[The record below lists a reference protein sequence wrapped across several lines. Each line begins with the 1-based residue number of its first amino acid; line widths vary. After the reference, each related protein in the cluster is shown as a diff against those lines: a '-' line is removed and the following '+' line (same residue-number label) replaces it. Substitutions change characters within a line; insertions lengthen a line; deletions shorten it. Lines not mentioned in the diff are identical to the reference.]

1 MTYMYV
7 LADGTLP
14 SPWARVT
21 TWDGR
26 YVRCASSGFGSVG
39 GASTHRHLTVATN
52 SGGAGQL
59 SSSGVSGLGRLANHT
74 HSINA
79 TYTSYSDNNP
89 YYYTLSLWRMD
100 ASTWEASYRCFPAG
114 AVVLSTGSISAT
126 GFARFTSAD
135 NRLVQLADP
144 NSSGGRADHT
154 DHTIDLI
161 LENNSATVSVDYGGN
176 TTPYLT
182 LASSHNHTGSVGS
195 LSSSSVLPA
204 RVLTRFYK
212 ATSSTV
218 LAPANIVCFFDDTPS
233 SNWELITGWAGYFPM
248 SSDSDPSATG
258 SDTHGHDNASGTSSN
273 KSLST
278 DNRAFSSGTSFVSS
292 THNHSFSV
300 SIGSTDHIPLYVDLV
315 PYRLKTTVY
324 KPPTESNKTW
334 SVDAVFRAIRQKT
347 VPVAA
352 YLMAETETV
361 VPGSVALRKGV
372 ETAVPGSVAL
382 RKGVETA
389 VPGSVVL
396 MTESDESV
404 AGSALLVPGGV
415 EAPFGAEAV
424 LQLRDVP
431 IEIDASAR
439 FMAVRSVQAEMS
451 SRFLRGRS
459 AGSLLQTAIRSS
471 SGQPCRISVSVSR
484 DPIRPRY
491 PLVRETLTPVPPQ
504 GRPSDPIDWDA
515 IELKGREKIGGRWY

>member
-59 SSSGVSGLGRLANHT
+59 SSSGANQTSGLGQHT

-182 LASSHNHTGSVGS
+182 LASRPQPYRIRRDRFRRVRF
-195 LSSSSVLPA
+195 LPA

-212 ATSSTV
+212 ATQ
-218 LAPANIVCFFDDTPS
+218 LHRLGPC
-233 SNWELITGWAGYFPM
+233 E
-248 SSDSDPSATG
+248 
-258 SDTHGHDNASGTSSN
+258 H
-273 KSLST
+273 SL
-278 DNRAFSSGTSFVSS
+278 
-292 THNHSFSV
+292 
-300 SIGSTDHIPLYVDLV
+300 L
-315 PYRLKTTVY
+315 
-324 KPPTESNKTW
+324 
-334 SVDAVFRAIRQKT
+334 FRR
-347 VPVAA
+347 
-352 YLMAETETV
+352 Y
-361 VPGSVALRKGV
+361 
-372 ETAVPGSVAL
+372 
-382 RKGVETA
+382 
-389 VPGSVVL
+389 SVVQL
-396 MTESDESV
+396 GADHGMGWLLPDE
-404 AGSALLVPGGV
+404 
-415 EAPFGAEAV
+415 
-424 LQLRDVP
+424 LRFRSKRDRVRY
-431 IEIDASAR
+431 SRAR
-439 FMAVRSVQAEMS
+439 
-451 SRFLRGRS
+451 
-459 AGSLLQTAIRSS
+459 
-471 SGQPCRISVSVSR
+471 
-484 DPIRPRY
+484 
-491 PLVRETLTPVPPQ
+491 
-504 GRPSDPIDWDA
+504 
-515 IELKGREKIGGRWY
+515 